1 MSDVENSS
9 PRFGLSTVETLF
21 AWFQR
26 LVAVYCL
33 IFGMF
38 YWVRLIGYYDGPLW
52 RFDLMPV
59 NWQVAAVTL
68 SAFFPF
74 AAIGLWMLASWGP
87 VIWFICA
94 VDRDRDV
101 RRLPAHVRPSLLD
114 RRDPSSLPP
123 ASTRRSGSSCCCRS
137 GVLTGM
143 VNAIGLAVTV
153 R

>member
-1 MSDVENSS
+1 MSDIEART
-9 PRFGLSTVETLF
+9 PLFGLSMVETLF

-33 IFGMF
+33 VFGVL

-59 NWQVAAVTL
+59 YWQVVSVTL

-94 VDRDRDV
+94 VTETVMYVGFPAMFGQHYLVVAIHVFAACLYAAFRIIMLV
-101 RRLPAHVRPSLLD
+101 QKRR
-114 RRDPSSLPP
+114 
-123 ASTRRSGSSCCCRS
+123 
-137 GVLTGM
+137 
-143 VNAIGLAVTV
+143 VTSQG
-153 R
+153 